1 MENDKFGTVFVDG
14 KILNLDSA
22 SIDEI
27 EKCIKDVEKLQSVVS
42 NKINEL
48 YLEIK
53 NN

>member
-1 MENDKFGTVFVDG
+1 MENDKFGTIFVNG

-27 EKCIKDVEKLQSVVS
+27 EKYIQDVEKLQSVVS
-42 NKINEL
+42 NRTNEL